1 MNIQNKLCNTIF
13 SLPSDQF
20 AASLQVASLQ
30 AVIVEPTVYLEFM
43 NFVDFAKTSQ
53 ILHNL
58 PNSRKKRL
66 KSQKSSNSQLRGFE
80 LMEMRK
86 KDSFHLDNPTDKLTM
101 TSIASNI
108 YIGKFRLAVW
118 LCSLP
123 DPAHLLISQK

>member
-108 YIGKFRLAVW
+108 YIGKLRLAVW

-123 DPAHLLISQK
+123 DPAHLLISRK